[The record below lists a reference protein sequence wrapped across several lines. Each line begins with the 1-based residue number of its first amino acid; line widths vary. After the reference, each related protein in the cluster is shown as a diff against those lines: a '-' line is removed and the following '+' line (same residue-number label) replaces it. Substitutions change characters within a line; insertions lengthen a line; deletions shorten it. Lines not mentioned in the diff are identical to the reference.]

1 MVSDFFSLRP
11 IRNISSNIIPKIRSS
26 NGSHARSSISQTN
39 RSARPSLTLNDGR
52 SMDECQTISSN
63 FDSNGDLIK
72 SMSMRFMTGGRNP
85 FTCGL
90 LSSKMKN
97 TSSKKIQIISNI
109 INLSA
114 NSDILKCEANSSKG
128 GAIEIIKETLDKAN
142 SANETLPE
150 ITNTVQ

>member
-26 NGSHARSSISQTN
+26 NGSHARSSVSHTN

-52 SMDECQTISSN
+52 SVDESQTVTSN

-85 FTCGL
+85 FSGIIS
-90 LSSKMKN
+90 SSKMKN
-97 TSSKKIQIISNI
+97 TSSKKTQIISNLI
-109 INLSA
+109 SLSA
-114 NSDILKCEANSSKG
+114 KSDILKCEANSSKG
-128 GAIEIIKETLDKAN
+128 GAIEITTENLDKAN

-150 ITNTVQ
+150 IINTVQ